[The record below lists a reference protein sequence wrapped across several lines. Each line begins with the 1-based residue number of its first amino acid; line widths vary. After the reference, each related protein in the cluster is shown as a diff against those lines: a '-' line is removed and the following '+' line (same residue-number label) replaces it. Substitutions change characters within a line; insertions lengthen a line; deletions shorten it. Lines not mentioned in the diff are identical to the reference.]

1 MTCYHNVFLGD
12 PTWTSS
18 GYISFTSNN
27 LILNNFL
34 NNTILRVNKIL
45 MWHTT
50 WCKSHKRKLSS
61 SIATKNYPL
70 KKCQNHEYMALKYQ
84 AYSKALK
91 WKIEV
96 EASIYNILFQNVLV
110 PKPESWKFTFDL
122 ALTSMAK
129 MNRSTQFLLLS
140 SEDKQ
145 QKKKLL
151 TKWTWEESLA
161 CFLSEPLWTLFRINI
176 AVINSGTCY
185 CWIAHRL
192 VFMTLNVQ
200 IIYGI
205 NFRI

>member
-1 MTCYHNVFLGD
+1 M
-12 PTWTSS
+12 P
-18 GYISFTSNN
+18 
-27 LILNNFL
+27 
-34 NNTILRVNKIL
+34 
-45 MWHTT
+45 
-50 WCKSHKRKLSS
+50 
-61 SIATKNYPL
+61 
-70 KKCQNHEYMALKYQ
+70 LKYQ
-84 AYSKALK
+84 ADWKTLE

-96 EASIYNILFQNVLV
+96 EAGISICNILFQNVLV